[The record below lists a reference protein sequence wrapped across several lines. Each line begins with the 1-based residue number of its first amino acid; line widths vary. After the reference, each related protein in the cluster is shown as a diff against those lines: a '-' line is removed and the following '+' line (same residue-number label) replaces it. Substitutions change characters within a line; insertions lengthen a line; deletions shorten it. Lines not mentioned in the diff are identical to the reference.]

1 MINQD
6 KAKKAHEAVFGGGG
20 SDDAQKAASCARM
33 APPLSNR
40 GGAETEAV
48 VSVEQEAFE
57 KYTHFLTDSKGRLLE
72 IPLRRGKA
80 NSAFIDQISFS
91 IHEDTLSLLAGYPLV
106 SDDEYIIRVS
116 MALNDIFGFGITEKA
131 KHTGGRF
138 YDSCWLMGTDNA
150 QYGRVHF
157 GGQNNTMLVEIT
169 ATGCNA
175 ASDSWEFRLYQFIT
189 KAVRPKITRID
200 IAKDFF
206 NGEYTP
212 EQAKADR
219 LAGKFT
225 NHHMMPDGESVGTD
239 WESNNGKGKTYYVG
253 SRESSK
259 YVRVYEK
266 GKQLGD
272 KESPWVRFEIEF
284 KAKDIVIPFEVLT
297 VPGEYFGG
305 AYPICS
311 QFQEK
316 AKRIEAVQKN
326 LELTFERCIEVA
338 RNQVGRA
345 INAAKS
351 MFPNKQPAE
360 ILAMFEPEHDL
371 LPKRLSM
378 EVYSAEHNH
387 APAVH
392 EDEGRLKLGESAQML
407 IEMALE
413 QKRKMTKLI
422 SDKHEEDYLAWAYHQ
437 YSGKF

>member
-1 MINQD
+1 MISQD
-6 KAKKAHEAVFGGGG
+6 KAKKAREAVFGGGG
-20 SDDAQKAASCARM
+20 FATRQRRLH
-33 APPLSNR
+33 APVWRPPYLTG
-40 GGAETEAV
+40 GGAETAAAV
-48 VSVEQEAFE
+48 SAEQEAFE

-80 NSAFIDQISFS
+80 DSAFIDQISFS

-106 SDDEYIIRVS
+106 SDDEYIVRAS

-157 GGQNNTMLVEIT
+157 GGQNNTMLIELT

-175 ASDSWEFRLYQFIT
+175 ASDGWESRLYRFIT
-189 KAVRPKITRID
+189 QAVRPKITRID

-225 NHHMMPDGESVGTD
+225 NHRMMPDGESVGTD

-272 KESPWVRFEIEF
+272 KQSPWVRFEIEF

-316 AKRIEAVQKN
+316 AQRIETVKKV
-326 LELTFERCIEVA
+326 LDLTFERCIEVA

-378 EVYSAEHNH
+378 ENYAAKFNH

-392 EDEGRLKLGESAQML
+392 EDEGRLKPGESAQML
-407 IEMALE
+407 VEMALE